1 MNNNL
6 WFMKQRCRDTT
17 NNLILIFNLGGLIM
31 QHRINALTTRI
42 NSMNASSVIN
52 SNTNIGG
59 LNAQLTSVTQNA
71 NQKSQANASLASQLA
86 QLRVQLTEKNAEC
99 ASLERQK
106 QSNQDMVSKIQ
117 SYLSDFQDLN
127 NDSNIFYEELEQSL
141 VGNLTQLSVE
151 EIS

>member
-1 MNNNL
+1 
-6 WFMKQRCRDTT
+6 
-17 NNLILIFNLGGLIM
+17 M

-52 SNTNIGG
+52 SNTSIGG

-71 NQKSQANASLASQLA
+71 DQKSQANASLASQLA
-86 QLRVQLTEKNAEC
+86 QLRVQFTEKNAEC
-99 ASLERQK
+99 ASLEQQK
-106 QSNQDMVSKIQ
+106 QSNQAMVSKIQ